1 MHQVDF
7 VHGSVGK
14 AILQSALP
22 MFVAQFFNLLYNIVD
37 RIFIGRIP
45 GEGTA
50 ALGGVGLCFPIIIIV
65 LAFSNLFGTG
75 GAPLFS
81 IARGRGD
88 DNSAA
93 KIQSVSFFLLSAA
106 AVVITLLG
114 FFLARPLLRLFGASA
129 NAMQYALPYLRIY
142 ILGTF
147 FSMIA
152 TGMNPFLNAQGFPG
166 FGMATVVAGA
176 VMNLVLDPVF
186 IFALHLGVR
195 GAALATVI
203 SQALSASFV
212 LWILRSRRVDLKLRV
227 LHPKQWAAVGLYA
240 KDIIGLGTAGFIMQ
254 FTNSL
259 VQVFCNATLVR
270 FGGDLYVSVMT
281 IVASVRQVLELPV
294 LAIGEGASPV
304 LSFNYGAGRGDR
316 VRKGIRIMTVT
327 MLLYTLVSW
336 LFVLWHPEWFIR
348 IFTSDHSILKD
359 AVPALH
365 IYFFAFIFQGLQ
377 YTGQTTF
384 KSLNKKK
391 QAIFFSLL
399 RKAILV
405 TPLTLLLPHLFGLGT
420 DGVFMAEPISNV
432 VGGSACF
439 LTMLLTV
446 LPELKRLAPARK
458 ESSGE

>member
-186 IFALHLGVR
+186 IFALHLAS
-195 GAALATVI
+195 AAPPWPP
-203 SQALSASFV
+203 SYP
-212 LWILRSRRVDLKLRV
+212 RRCPPPLCCGFCE
-227 LHPKQWAAVGLYA
+227 AA
-240 KDIIGLGTAGFIMQ
+240 
-254 FTNSL
+254 
-259 VQVFCNATLVR
+259 
-270 FGGDLYVSVMT
+270 
-281 IVASVRQVLELPV
+281 
-294 LAIGEGASPV
+294 
-304 LSFNYGAGRGDR
+304 
-316 VRKGIRIMTVT
+316 
-327 MLLYTLVSW
+327 
-336 LFVLWHPEWFIR
+336 
-348 IFTSDHSILKD
+348 
-359 AVPALH
+359 
-365 IYFFAFIFQGLQ
+365 
-377 YTGQTTF
+377 
-384 KSLNKKK
+384 
-391 QAIFFSLL
+391 
-399 RKAILV
+399 
-405 TPLTLLLPHLFGLGT
+405 
-420 DGVFMAEPISNV
+420 
-432 VGGSACF
+432 GS
-439 LTMLLTV
+439 T
-446 LPELKRLAPARK
+446 
-458 ESSGE
+458 